1 MTDHSAFFYGTLM
14 APSVLHRVIHGTP
27 KPEPWQTA
35 LLNIEPA
42 MLPFF
47 CRHKVRYCDYPA
59 IVPDKEASVR
69 GTYVQGLTEGDLWRL
84 DIFEGDE
91 YERRKVKIKW
101 IDRKGEG
108 EEEVEVE
115 VETYVWIAGEH
126 RLEKGEWDFE
136 EFTREKIG
144 RWVGGEEY
152 DEASVEVDEA
162 IRAAGD
168 DPTGGRGMDR
178 RIDEKRQGE
187 HQEGVLD
194 SAV

>member
-1 MTDHSAFFYGTLM
+1 M
-14 APSVLHRVIHGTP
+14 
-27 KPEPWQTA
+27 
-35 LLNIEPA
+35 
-42 MLPFF
+42 
-47 CRHKVRYCDYPA
+47 
-59 IVPDKEASVR
+59 R

-152 DEASVEVDEA
+152 DGESTRPSILGVCVSYSERKATFSTPEA
-162 IRAAGD
+162 
-168 DPTGGRGMDR
+168 
-178 RIDEKRQGE
+178 EKP
-187 HQEGVLD
+187 V
-194 SAV
+194 